1 MKIIGVVT
9 MILFSSALVSAQNQ
23 IETSSATKLNQ
34 KSNSV
39 IRSAEKTQAHP
50 ARGAKFSTASK
61 PSKNVSTLVKVDD
74 SILQELNSIQDE
86 RNRIEKNTT
95 LSSGERTRQIQEN
108 NIRYQSKKT
117 EFIEYISNSGVLN
130 VSKTE
135 QSYYLSFLKNDNNIE
150 KYLTTK
156 ELIKTAK

>member
-1 MKIIGVVT
+1 